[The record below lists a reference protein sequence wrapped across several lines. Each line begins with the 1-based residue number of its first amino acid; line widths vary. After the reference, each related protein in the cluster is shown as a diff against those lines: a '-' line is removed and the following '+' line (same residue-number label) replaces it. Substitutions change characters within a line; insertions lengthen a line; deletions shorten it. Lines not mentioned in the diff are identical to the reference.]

1 MASND
6 ENLYPIPIY
15 NTDDSDNDTA
25 NAPVR
30 KKDDRGGKTHRRG
43 GDQRSNR
50 RGGDQ
55 RSSRRGGDQRFRVGR
70 TTNRGN
76 SDISSADARQDK
88 YMTHALRARS
98 ASLNRDDCQEYGN
111 GHGANRYIRNQRTR
125 GRGRGVRNIQQSE
138 TLNNR
143 EPSEVQD
150 SSLLLDAE
158 RHQIRGRNRGRSK
171 GSGRGA
177 PVAIKFLPQNEESM
191 TDGAECRDSARQPH
205 GRHGKAR
212 GGMRG

>member
-6 ENLYPIPIY
+6 ENLYPKPIY
-15 NTDDSDNDTA
+15 YTDDSDNDIA

-30 KKDDRGGKTHRRG
+30 KKDDRGGKTHHRR
-43 GDQRSNR
+43 
-50 RGGDQ
+50 GDQ
-55 RSSRRGGDQRFRVGR
+55 RSSRGGGNQRSRVGR

-98 ASLNRDDCQEYGN
+98 ASLNRDDCQEYRN
-111 GHGANRYIRNQRTR
+111 GHEANRYIRNQRTR

-138 TLNNR
+138 TLHNL

-150 SSLLLDAE
+150 RSLLPDVV
-158 RHQIRGRNRGRSK
+158 RHQIRGRNRGWGK

-177 PVAIKFLPQNEESM
+177 PVVINFLSQNEESM
-191 TDGAECRDSARQPH
+191 TDGAEYRDSARHLH

-212 GGMRG
+212 DGMRG